1 MKLSFKTPK
10 CLKRFATNQSGAI
23 AVITALTA
31 VPVLLAAGTAIDLVR
46 LYAAQS
52 HIQNTI
58 DAAALTAASLKNK
71 TTAERIA
78 AAKKS
83 FDFNIKTGAAAGMSP
98 KADFKV
104 VDDKVIANVKIEVP
118 TALMQLAGINVM
130 KGQAQAE
137 VNILADKKAEIV
149 MVLDYS
155 GSMGD
160 PVGGKIKY
168 KVMRDAATKLV
179 TDLSKSDPDSVKF
192 GLVPFSNY
200 VNTTLPSAFV
210 LDGTGTTWTG
220 CTQDRQ
226 SSFNVSDATPT
237 NDPGSKWN
245 QAPYQPTKEDIKNRT
260 DDADQLLY
268 GCDGLKNN
276 NLKTVDLTK
285 KFNDITSQLSAM
297 TPFGYTHIA
306 LGVEFGYHM
315 LSPNAPFTQGV
326 EYNDKNTKKFMVV
339 LTDGEQKTRGFGPNS
354 GKVVDG
360 RAVED
365 GRTVTAANTNFE
377 TLCNNA
383 KANGITM
390 ITMAFD
396 LDDAPT
402 VARLRG
408 CATDASKN
416 FFVANDANS
425 LAAAFETIKDAVTA
439 EIVLS
444 K

>member
-155 GSMGD
+155 GSMGNK
-160 PVGGKIKY
+160 VSGKVKY
-168 KVMRDAATKLV
+168 EIMRNAATKLV

-192 GLVPFSNY
+192 GLVPFSNQ
-200 VNTTLPSAFV
+200 VSTTLPSAFV
-210 LDGTGTTWTG
+210 LGGTGTTWSG

-226 SSFNVSDATPT
+226 YPFNLTDATPT
-237 NDPGSKWN
+237 TDAKSKWN
-245 QAPYQPTKEDIKNRT
+245 QPLDQPNPG
-260 DDADQLLY
+260 
-268 GCDGLKNN
+268 GCDQMQANN
-276 NLKTVDLTK
+276 MKTVDLTK
-285 KFNDITSQLSAM
+285 KFSDVTSQLSAM
-297 TPFGYTHIA
+297 KPFGNTHIA
-306 LGVEFGYHM
+306 LGVEFGYQM
-315 LSPNAPFTQGV
+315 LSPNAPFTEGV

-339 LTDGEQKTRGFGPNS
+339 LTDGDQTTFAFGKN
-354 GKVVDG
+354 G
-360 RAVED
+360 RTAED
-365 GRTVTAANTNFE
+365 GEENLVS
-377 TLCNNA
+377 LCDNA